1 MNAVLD
7 EQLAEPIADPY
18 QVCRKSLLP
27 IERVRELSALRPG
40 RAVFDTAWC
49 WAWIVAA
56 WAVVAFWPSWRAVL
70 LAIPVVGSRYYAL
83 FLIGHDGL
91 HRRLFPDH
99 RANDLF
105 NDLFALGPIGAITRL
120 NGKNHLSH
128 HRHLATELDP
138 DRHKHGCFNKSR
150 RYELLGFLTGLTS
163 VVRSVRHV
171 FFTRPSGPGE
181 KDRYTPRDC
190 AILVGWQ
197 ILLIGGL
204 SAAIGWWAYP
214 VLWLLPV
221 YVFTFLAD
229 NFRSFAEHSQPRADE
244 EADRHRL
251 ITFVSNPVERLFL
264 APMNMNCHTV
274 HHLWPSIPYYNLPQ
288 ADREI
293 RRHPAARELEWRGS
307 YLGYLWRYYRALPLP
322 ECRERRTSPETA
334 PPVSPS
340 RVRTKVGGTA

>member
-7 EQLAEPIADPY
+7 DQVAEPIADPY
-18 QVCRKSLLP
+18 QVFRKTLLP
-27 IERVRELSALRPG
+27 IGRVRELSALRPW
-40 RAVFDTAWC
+40 RAVLDAAWC
-49 WAWIVAA
+49 WSWIIAA
-56 WAVVAFWPSWRAVL
+56 WAVVALWPSWWTVL
-70 LAIPVVGSRYYAL
+70 LAVPVVGSRYYAL

-128 HRHLATELDP
+128 HRHLATPLDP

-150 RYELLGFLTGLTS
+150 RHELLGFLTGLTS

-171 FFTRPSGPGE
+171 FFPPPPGSGDVE
-181 KDRYTPRDC
+181 RYSPRDC
-190 AILVGWQ
+190 VILVGWQ
-197 ILLIGGL
+197 VLLIGGL
-204 SAAIGWWAYP
+204 SAAVGWWAYP

-229 NFRSFAEHSQPRADE
+229 NFRSFAEHSQPRADD

-251 ITFVSNPVERLFL
+251 ITFVSSPVERLFL

-274 HHLWPSIPYYNLPQ
+274 HHLWPSIPYYNLPE

-293 RRHPAARELEWRGS
+293 RQHPAARELEWRGS
-307 YLGYLWRYYRALPLP
+307 YLGYLNRYYRALPLY
-322 ECRERRTSPETA
+322 ECRERRMSSGDAVPA
-334 PPVSPS
+334 SS
-340 RVRTKVGGTA
+340 